1 MRLSTTMIYDQQM
14 RGISDSQASWLKSG
28 QQLSTGKRVVNPS
41 DDPVAAAQAVVLSQA
56 QAQTSQYKTA
66 RNFATSNLSQED
78 TNLSQV
84 TNVITQAQTAVVAAS
99 TGTLSDEDRSTYA
112 TTLTSLRDQLMN
124 LANSTDGNGRYM
136 FAGYKSD
143 TAPFTQDASG
153 NVTYNGGDTAISQ
166 KVDDSRTMVT
176 NHTGSQ
182 VFTSLTSNATP
193 EPDGSASEA
202 NIFTT
207 LNTAI
212 NALKQPLADADAT
225 TKDAAAADMAK
236 ANRGLRNSMNN
247 VLKVQSEVGTQLS
260 ELDNI
265 ESKADDTT
273 LNQSTQMSNLVDA
286 DYTSTIS
293 SYTMKQA
300 ALQASYKVF
309 SSMSQM
315 SLFKINS

>member
-14 RGISDSQASWLKSG
+14 RGISDSQSAWLKSG
-28 QQLSTGKRVVNPS
+28 EQLSTGKRVVNPS

-56 QAQTSQYKTA
+56 QAETSQYKTA
-66 RNFATSNLSQED
+66 RTFATNSLAQED

-99 TGTLSDEDRSTYA
+99 TGTLSDADRATYA

-124 LANSTDGNGRYM
+124 LANSTDGNGRYI

-153 NVTYNGGDTAISQ
+153 NVSYVGGDTAINQ
-166 KVDDSRTMVT
+166 KVDASRTMVT
-176 NHTGSQ
+176 SHTGSQ
-182 VFTSLTSNATP
+182 IFNSLTSTAVA
-193 EPDGSASEA
+193 EPNGGTSES

-212 NALKQPLADADAT
+212 NALKQPLADADAA
-225 TKDAAAADMAK
+225 TKETAAADMAK
-236 ANRGLRNSMNN
+236 ANRGLRNSMDN
-247 VLKVQSEVGTQLS
+247 VLKIQSEVGTQLS

-265 ESKADDTT
+265 ESKSDDTV
-273 LNQSTQMSNLVDA
+273 LNQATQMSNLVDA

-293 SYTMKQA
+293 AYTMKQA

-309 SSMSQM
+309 SAMSQM
-315 SLFKINS
+315 SLFKTN

>member
-14 RGISDSQASWLKSG
+14 RGISDSQASWLKAG
-28 QQLSTGKRVVNPS
+28 EQLATGKRVVNPS

-56 QAQTSQYKTA
+56 QAETSQYKTA
-66 RNFATSNLSQED
+66 RTFATASLSQED

-84 TNVITQAQTAVVAAS
+84 TSVITQAQTAVVAAS
-99 TGTLSDEDRSTYA
+99 TGTLSDADRATYA

-124 LANSTDGNGRYM
+124 LANSTDGNGRYI

-153 NVTYNGGDTAISQ
+153 NVTYNGGDTAINQ
-166 KVDDSRTMVT
+166 KVDASRTMVT
-176 NHTGSQ
+176 SHTGSQ
-182 VFTSLTSNATP
+182 VFNSLTSTAVA
-193 EPDGSASEA
+193 EPDGSASET

-212 NALKQPLADADAT
+212 NALQQPLADADAT

-236 ANRGLRNSMNN
+236 ANRGLRNSMDN

-265 ESKADDTT
+265 ESKSDDTA
-273 LNQSTQMSNLVDA
+273 LNQSSQMSSLVDA

-293 SYTMKQA
+293 TYTMKQA

-315 SLFKINS
+315 SLFKTS

>member
-1 MRLSTTMIYDQQM
+1 MRISTNMIFEQQV
-14 RGISDSQASWLKSG
+14 RGITDSQASWLKSG
-28 QQLSTGKRVVNPS
+28 QELSSGRRVNNPS
-41 DDPVAAAQAVVLSQA
+41 DDPIAASRAVVLSQTQQQGKQYALARTFAEQGLSLEENTLKGVTDGIIAA
-56 QAQTSQYKTA
+56 QGLIV
-66 RNFATSNLSQED
+66 NG
-78 TNLSQV
+78 
-84 TNVITQAQTAVVAAS
+84 S
-99 TGTLSDEDRSTYA
+99 TGTLSDDDRGSIA
-112 TTLTSLRDQLMN
+112 TQLEGIRAQLLN
-124 LANSTDGNGRYM
+124 QANSQDANGRYI

-153 NVTYNGGDTAISQ
+153 NVAYSGGDTAISQ
-166 KVDDSRTMVT
+166 KVDASRTMT
-176 NHTGSQ
+176 TSHTGSQ
-182 VFTSLTSNATP
+182 VFTSLTSNAVA
-193 EPDGSASEA
+193 EPDGSASES

-212 NALKQPLADADAT
+212 NSLKQPLANADGA

-260 ELDNI
+260 ELDSI
-265 ESKADDTT
+265 EAKSDDTA
-273 LNQSTQMSNLVDA
+273 LSQATQMSNLVDA

-315 SLFKINS
+315 SLFKMNS

>member
-1 MRLSTTMIYDQQM
+1 MRLSTTMIYEQQM
-14 RGISDSQASWLKSG
+14 RGISDSQATWLKAG
-28 QQLSTGKRVVNPS
+28 EQLSTGKRVVRPS

-56 QAQTSQYKTA
+56 QAETSQYKTA
-66 RNFATSNLSQED
+66 RSFATSSLSQEV

-99 TGTLSDEDRSTYA
+99 TGTLSDEDRATYA
-112 TTLTSLRDQLMN
+112 TTLTSLRDQLMG
-124 LANSTDGNGRYM
+124 LANSTDGNGRYI

-143 TAPFTQDASG
+143 SAPFTQDASG
-153 NVTYNGGDTAISQ
+153 NVTYNGGNTPISQ
-166 KVDDSRTMVT
+166 KVDASRTMVT
-176 NHTGSQ
+176 SHTGSQ
-182 VFTSLTSNATP
+182 VFDSLTSNAVA
-193 EPDGSASEA
+193 EPDGSASES

-212 NALKQPLADADAT
+212 NALKQPLESADGA

-247 VLKVQSEVGTQLS
+247 VLKVQSEVGTQLN
-260 ELDNI
+260 ELDSI
-265 ESKADDTT
+265 ESKSDDTR
-273 LNQSTQMSNLVDA
+273 LSQATQMSNLVDA

-309 SSMSQM
+309 SAMSQM
-315 SLFKINS
+315 SLFKMNS

>member
-1 MRLSTTMIYDQQM
+1 MIYDQQM

-212 NALKQPLADADAT
+212 NALKQPLADADGT

>member
-28 QQLSTGKRVVNPS
+28 EQLSTGKRVNRPS

-56 QAQTSQYKTA
+56 QAETSQYKTA
-66 RNFATSNLSQED
+66 RTFATSSLAQED

-84 TNVITQAQTAVVAAS
+84 TSVITQAQTAVVAAS
-99 TGTLSDEDRSTYA
+99 TGTLSDEDRATYA

-124 LANSTDGNGRYM
+124 LANSTDGNGRYI

-153 NVTYNGGDTAISQ
+153 NVTYNGGDTAITQ
-166 KVDDSRTMVT
+166 KVDASRTMT
-176 NHTGSQ
+176 TSHTGSQ

-193 EPDGSASEA
+193 EPDGSASES

-212 NALKQPLADADAT
+212 NSLKQPLADADAA
-225 TKDAAAADMAK
+225 TKDAATADMAK

-247 VLKVQSEVGTQLS
+247 VLKVQSEVGTQLN

-273 LNQSTQMSNLVDA
+273 LNQSTQMSSLVDA

-309 SSMSQM
+309 SSMSEM
-315 SLFKINS
+315 SLFKMNS

>member
-212 NALKQPLADADAT
+212 NALKQPLADADGT